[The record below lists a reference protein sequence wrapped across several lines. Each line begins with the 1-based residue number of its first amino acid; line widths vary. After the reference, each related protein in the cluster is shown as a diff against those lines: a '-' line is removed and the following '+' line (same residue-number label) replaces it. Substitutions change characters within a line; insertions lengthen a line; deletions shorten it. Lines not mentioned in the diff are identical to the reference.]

1 LCSVHARERFRE
13 NDTYI
18 YDVEVAG
25 SDGSALERWEGLRL
39 RVVNSTAPREG
50 WVEAL
55 LGPYV
60 ERRIRE
66 LIPDAEVAVAVD
78 REGVLDRRAR
88 SDRAIQRALGN
99 SAVVRRRP
107 DGKPEIAEGREVSAA
122 HTGDLTIAVAAPG
135 PVGCDAEPV
144 VARSPSVWRELLG
157 QDRFSLAELIARE
170 AKEDGDRSATRVWA
184 AIECLK
190 KAGAAVNSPLVLEST
205 TTDGWVLLAAGPLIV
220 TTFVASVK
228 AAEVLALAVSVRN
241 NHASL

>member
-1 LCSVHARERFRE
+1 MA
-13 NDTYI
+13 
-18 YDVEVAG
+18 VAG
-25 SDGSALERWEGLRL
+25 
-39 RVVNSTAPREG
+39 
-50 WVEAL
+50 
-55 LGPYV
+55 
-60 ERRIRE
+60 
-66 LIPDAEVAVAVD
+66 
-78 REGVLDRRAR
+78 
-88 SDRAIQRALGN
+88 
-99 SAVVRRRP
+99 
-107 DGKPEIAEGREVSAA
+107 PEQ
-122 HTGDLTIAVAAPG
+122 
-135 PVGCDAEPV
+135 VGCDAEPV
-144 VARSPSVWRELLG
+144 AARSPSVWRELLG